1 MAKNCEIVKPFGA
14 PMVDDF
20 YNDTGATLAQ
30 FEFTVLGEK
39 CVVAVA
45 ADGIANAARGSC
57 DFGCNQIRIF
67 TAGMASG
74 EATFNTDNQ
83 IVYFDP
89 SAKKFSDTEKAGYYA
104 VGQLTVKKGSTG
116 FCEFKPFDR
125 AILVTT

>member
-1 MAKNCEIVKPFGA
+1 MSKNCDIVKPFGA
-14 PMVDDF
+14 PKVDDF
-20 YNDTGATLAQ
+20 YNDTGATLSQ
-30 FEFTVLGEK
+30 SEFTVLGEFPG
-39 CVVAVA
+39 VVLESN
-45 ADGIANAARGSC
+45 GIANGARGSF
-57 DFGCNQIRIF
+57 DFGCNQIRIY

-89 SAKKFSDTEKAGYYA
+89 VAKKFSDTETPGYYA

-125 AILVTT
+125 VTLITS